1 MPHPVFFNRIKKV
14 IITSIVMI
22 LSLASVQSFAIKGIN
37 KITEVEG
44 ITEYRLK
51 NGLQVLLVPDQTQDK
66 ITVNV
71 TYHVGSKHEN
81 YGETGMAHLLEH
93 LLFKG
98 TPKHPN
104 IPDELSARGAKPN
117 GTTSQDRTN
126 YYETFAATED
136 NLKWALSLE
145 ADRMVNSFVRRED
158 LDSEMSVVRN
168 ELERG
173 ENSPFRVTLQK
184 VRAASYMWHN
194 YGKSTIGAVSDLE
207 NVSIDKLRAF
217 YKTYYQPDNATLI
230 VAGKFDEQN
239 TLKMIKKTFGKIKK
253 PKRTLPAKYTIEA
266 ASDGERIITV
276 RRVGDIQLT
285 LASYHTPAGAH
296 EDNAALGLISF
307 VIGDTPTGRLHKT
320 LVETKLATQVFAWS
334 DTNADSSNFVAGAI
348 LDKKADITLAE
359 NAYIAQIQQILKQ
372 PITQK
377 EFERAQRAFLNGFE
391 KSAANTQSLAIGL
404 SEWVTL
410 GDWRLRFL
418 RRDQVTNL
426 TLEEVNKVADKY
438 FKTNNRVIGRFIPAD
453 KPERVTLPAKPD
465 VATVLKGY
473 KGNKVL
479 ALGEAFDPSFE
490 NIANKIVKTHVDN
503 TITLSSVSKKTRGEK
518 ATIKLRF
525 NYGNAQTLA
534 GSNRFID
541 VFGQMLTK
549 GTQTKTREQITDAFD
564 AINTQLS
571 ISSSGGST
579 LVSLSTKKEY
589 AREALILLSDLLI
602 NSTFSEK
609 ELELVK
615 KSRKTSLEFALQ
627 DPNEIAQSAANKKL
641 TPVDKTHPVYEASIQ
656 EEIDYL
662 TTYNRET
669 LVAFHQQFLSADN
682 LLVTAVGDIDTTTLA
697 NTLKKQFGD
706 WKKGNTY
713 QKLTLP
719 YTNVVNE
726 TLTFNTPDK
735 ENGIFLAVD
744 LFNLNAQHPDYAALK
759 LGNTVFGGG
768 FINSRLANRMR
779 QKEGWSYGVGASING
794 SQISE
799 RTRSIAYAIG
809 APQNLDKIHTAYKEE
824 LTKALADGFTVDE
837 ISKAQTGI
845 KQRNKLARA
854 SDGGLA
860 NMLMTDLFFEREFI
874 ERKGKL
880 DKLLSLNKEQVKEA
894 MNKYYDVNN
903 MLFIKAGD
911 KSKM

>member
-1 MPHPVFFNRIKKV
+1 MPHPEFLKWIKSVFITSMVVFF
-14 IITSIVMI
+14 
-22 LSLASVQSFAIKGIN
+22 SFISTQGYAVKGID

-51 NGLQVLLVPDQTQDK
+51 NGLQILLVPDQTQDK

-93 LLFKG
+93 MLFKG

-104 IPDELSARGAKPN
+104 IPDELSSRGAKPN

-126 YYETFAATED
+126 YYETFAATQD

-145 ADRMVNSFVRRED
+145 ADRMVNSFVRKED

-230 VAGKFDEQN
+230 VAGKFDEQT

-253 PKRTLPAKYTIEA
+253 PKRTLPAKYTVEA
-266 ASDGERIITV
+266 ASDGERTVTV

-296 EDNAALGLISF
+296 KDNAALGLISF
-307 VIGDTPTGRLHKT
+307 IIGDTPTGRLHKT
-320 LVETKLATQVFAWS
+320 LVEKKLATQVFAWS

-348 LDKKADITLAE
+348 LDKKADINLAE
-359 NAYIAQIQQILKQ
+359 NAYIAQIQQILNQ

-377 EFERAQRAFLNGFE
+377 EFERAKRAFLNGFE

-426 TLEEVNKVADKY
+426 TLEEVNTIADKY
-438 FKTNNRVIGRFIPAD
+438 FKTSNRVIGRFIPVD
-453 KPERVTLPAKPD
+453 KAERVTLPAKPD
-465 VATVLKGY
+465 LDTELKGY
-473 KGNKVL
+473 KGNKALV
-479 ALGEAFDPSFE
+479 LGEAFDPSFD
-490 NIANKIVKTHVDN
+490 NIANKIIKTPVDN
-503 TITLSSVSKKTRGEK
+503 GIMLSSVSKKTRGEK
-518 ATIKLRF
+518 ATIKLRL
-525 NYGNAQTLA
+525 NYGNSQTLS

-549 GTQTKTREQITDAFD
+549 GTKTKTREQITDAFD

-571 ISSSGGST
+571 INSSGGST
-579 LVSLSTKKEY
+579 IVSLNTKKEY
-589 AREALILLSDLLI
+589 IKEALMLVSDLLI
-602 NSTFSEK
+602 NSTFAQK
-609 ELELVK
+609 ELDLLK
-615 KSRKTSLEFALQ
+615 QSRKTSLEFALQ
-627 DPNEIAQSAANKKL
+627 DPNEIAQSVANKKL
-641 TPVDKTHPVYEASIQ
+641 TPVDKTHPAYEASIQ

-662 TTYNRET
+662 STYNRDT
-669 LVAFHQQFLSADN
+669 LVAFHQKFLSADN
-682 LLVTAVGDIDTTTLA
+682 MLVTAVGDIDATLLA

-713 QKLTLP
+713 TKLTLP
-719 YTNVVNE
+719 YTPVANE
-726 TLTFNTPDK
+726 TLTFDTPDK

-744 LFNLNAQHPDYAALK
+744 LF
-759 LGNTVFGGG
+759 
-768 FINSRLANRMR
+768 
-779 QKEGWSYGVGASING
+779 
-794 SQISE
+794 
-799 RTRSIAYAIG
+799 
-809 APQNLDKIHTAYKEE
+809 
-824 LTKALADGFTVDE
+824 
-837 ISKAQTGI
+837 
-845 KQRNKLARA
+845 
-854 SDGGLA
+854 A
-860 NMLMTDLFFEREFI
+860 NMLMSDLFFEREFI
-874 ERKGKL
+874 DRKQKL
-880 DKLLSLNKEQVKEA
+880 NQLLALNKEQVKQA
-894 MNKYYDVNN
+894 MTKYYDINN